1 MCRYDATYL
10 LIFLSFVETASEG
23 EVLSGE
29 DTNSSF
35 SPAVSSSAQLLKSL
49 ADLSNKDGTTT
60 TTTTTT
66 TETSASEPEGVHTET
81 ESSQDETICR
91 ETKVRIRLDDDEN
104 ESKKPSEQAPAGHDQ
119 TGSTPVVAE
128 QGGDDKSS
136 DAGKTAAPVPVS
148 IIKVNPDVAK
158 VNPDV
163 AKVNPNVAKD
173 SKLDKD
179 SALKSDSE
187 PEIIDLVS
195 DTESPVRSRPAKPAV
210 SDKKTDSNSKSGEV
224 KDQGGSSSSGGK
236 EDVSFIDLTV
246 DSSDNE
252 SMMSTPPRR
261 ALHET
266 AIKAKPSSDK
276 GGHKE
281 SDKKAQDGDDKKETS
296 GDDVEVM
303 EVDDAAKSDTK
314 GKEGDASQKT
324 VSV

>member
-136 DAGKTAAPVPVS
+136 DAGKTAAPVPIS
-148 IIKVNPDVAK
+148 IIKVNA
-158 VNPDV
+158 DV

-210 SDKKTDSNSKSGEV
+210 SDKKTDSSSKSGEV

-281 SDKKAQDGDDKKETS
+281 SDKKETS